1 MNQNMFELRRTLF
14 GEGNELNLEAKE
26 NDGILGRTLSTLFLV
41 VDKMGCKL
49 KENKFG
55 ELELVGK

>member
-1 MNQNMFELRRTLF
+1 MNQNMFELRKTLF

-26 NDGILGRTLSTLFLV
+26 NEGILGRTLNTLFLV
-41 VDKMGCKL
+41 IDKMGCKI